1 MGTLEQLFVFREHR
15 AITDILIY
23 QTRLDATHGAWATGH
38 ARCGF
43 GRLASRFAMSF
54 FRACK
59 KSVTG
64 LLLGLCPDNGGRFLA
79 CGRARACWAWFR
91 HEVDLEVSRTDD

>member
-15 AITDILIY
+15 AITDILINES
-23 QTRLDATHGAWATGH
+23 RIHATYSASATGN
-38 ARCGF
+38 ARCLHQ
-43 GRLASRFAMSF
+43 RLASRFAMSF